1 MNKRIVI
8 AVLLSMAF
16 LLCSCGSERE
26 SAATKNE
33 TPIESKEKGTMKEFQ
48 IPDASAVSLTDAGV
62 LYCRIADPD
71 LDENGDLRN
80 DTMCGPV
87 SVEKGITEY
96 FIYNPRNGKN
106 QSIGVVEDQSYE
118 TVYAR
123 TEYGGKIYTLFMR
136 GELLQD
142 GNPLKLLEID
152 PHGGLK
158 EYTVCENGFPYASM
172 TEMEGKLVI
181 AYHEPGEKGADI
193 IAEFNP
199 ENGRIRELARY
210 GSMKDGSEERIRAVC
225 YDGRQGYLLSIRY
238 TDQGNRMILTS
249 FAPGFENP
257 RTKDITDIFAE
268 AVRTQNLTE
277 EDAVNE
283 LIQHVAHFRINR
295 DGILFYQ
302 NSSCVTFAANL
313 QNDTVLLSG
322 TDLLNVSE
330 GNGTAFLYE
339 ILKGGEP
346 ESDKANRMFVP
357 ERENLREREF
367 ETEDSRYYISVAS
380 SAPHGEWLV
389 VLEPCEERKGS
400 AELPTLLCYWQEEKY
415 YD

>member
-1 MNKRIVI
+1 MKNRVLTVI
-8 AVLLSMAF
+8 LLAAAFVLCA
-16 LLCSCGSERE
+16 CGERE
-26 SAATKNE
+26 QRAVREEPAVKAA
-33 TPIESKEKGTMKEFQ
+33 EKGKMKVFQ
-48 IPDASAVSLTDAGV
+48 LPDAASVSLTDSGV
-62 LYCRIADPD
+62 LYCRITDPET
-71 LDENGDLRN
+71 DENGNLKS
-80 DTMCGPV
+80 DTMCGPI
-87 SVEKGITEY
+87 SAEKGITEY
-96 FIYNPRNGKN
+96 FIYNPENGKN
-106 QSIGVVEDQSYE
+106 QSIGVVEDLSYE
-118 TVYAR
+118 AMYAR
-123 TEYGGKIYTLFMR
+123 TEIGGKIYTLFMR
-136 GELLQD
+136 GDTLQD

-158 EYTVCENGFPYASM
+158 EYTVCENGFPFASM

-181 AYHEPGEKGADI
+181 AYHEPGEKGSDI
-193 IAEFNP
+193 VAEFDP
-199 ENGRIRELARY
+199 ANGRILELARY
-210 GSMKDGSEERIRAVC
+210 GYMEDGTHERIRAVC
-225 YDGRQGYLLSIRY
+225 NDDRQGYLLSIRY

-249 FAPGFENP
+249 FAPGFENL

-268 AVRTQNLTE
+268 AVRTQSLTE
-277 EDAVNE
+277 EDAANE

-313 QNDTVLLSG
+313 QTDTVLLSG